1 MFPTTCVT
9 SSHTSLPADPK
20 MCFRLISRE
29 CSAWFRAAC
38 PETIKASLQGECW
51 DTHTHT
57 HRDTGMAQLG
67 ALGALG
73 AGPARFTG
81 AQLLLPASQDLA
93 IKACLLQSPLRAVVF
108 WLLNCSSQR
117 GIHSPR
123 TACVGTEESP
133 CSGKNLL
140 CASGWGQF
148 PGPFSLHKDICP
160 WLLLSLLPAHPHGRG
175 K

>member
-9 SSHTSLPADPK
+9 SSHTSLPADLK

-29 CSAWFRAAC
+29 CSAWFCAAC
-38 PETIKASLQGECW
+38 PEAIKAPLQGECW
-51 DTHTHT
+51 DTHT

-81 AQLLLPASQDLA
+81 AQLLLLASQDLA

-117 GIHSPR
+117 GIHPPHQDR
-123 TACVGTEESP
+123 
-133 CSGKNLL
+133 L
-140 CASGWGQF
+140 CGN
-148 PGPFSLHKDICP
+148 
-160 WLLLSLLPAHPHGRG
+160 RG
-175 K
+175 KPLLWDKSAVCEWTGPISRSFFLA